1 MTELFTAAVVTICAD
16 PRVAEQFV
24 QAVERKPWLIVTANF
39 EGYVSSQR
47 RPYLSPELK
56 AASACIALI
65 DFDHDPEQAM
75 ESIKFLRAMF
85 PRIIVVALAADRAP
99 ELLLLAMRAGCN
111 EFLPKPF
118 NPASVLDILDQME
131 ELFASPEVVDEPKG
145 RVISFFGAKGGVG
158 TTTLAVHLA
167 MYLTQVQGKRTL
179 LVDAH
184 HELGHICVYLGLD
197 GTRYHFHEVVRN
209 VDRLDSEL
217 LRGYVARHASGLEV
231 LSSPDVCGGA
241 RPIDADSVRKT
252 LEFLRSEYDF
262 ILLDCETDLDDITM
276 SMIEASERTY
286 IVATPEI
293 GAVRDLSRYVD
304 ALIQHEFTTD
314 KISVVVN
321 RFSSRYAVNVEQI
334 EKAIRL
340 PVAIKLPNNY
350 MDLVRAVNLG
360 DPIPPSRKGD
370 FTQQFV
376 RWSGSLAGASATA
389 PTAAQPAKKK
399 ESLFALW
406 GK

>member
-1 MTELFTAAVVTICAD
+1 MTEVFTAGVITICTD

-47 RPYLSPELK
+47 RPYISPELK
-56 AASACIALI
+56 AANACVALV
-65 DFDHDPEQAM
+65 DFDHDPDQAM
-75 ESIKFLRAMF
+75 ESIKFLRQTF
-85 PRIIVVALAADRAP
+85 PRIMVVALAADRAP
-99 ELLLLAMRAGCN
+99 ELLLMAMRAGCN

-118 NPASVLDILDQME
+118 HAAAVADTLDQME
-131 ELFASPEVVDEPKG
+131 GLFAVPEVLDEPKG
-145 RVISFFGAKGGVG
+145 TVISFFGAKGGVG

-167 MYLTQVQGKRTL
+167 MYLVQCQGKKTL
-179 LVDAH
+179 LIDTH
-184 HELGHICVYLGLD
+184 DELGHVCVYLGLD

-231 LSSPDVCGGA
+231 LSSPDVCGGG

-252 LEFLRSEYDF
+252 LEFLRGEYDYV
-262 ILLDCETDLDDITM
+262 ILDCETDLDDLTM
-276 SMIEASERTY
+276 SMIEASSRTY

-304 ALIQHEFTTD
+304 SLIQHDFTTD
-314 KISVVVN
+314 KISVVIN

-340 PVAIKLPNNY
+340 PVAIKLPNAY

-370 FTQQFV
+370 FTLQFV
-376 RWSGSLAGASATA
+376 RWSASLVGAPQSL
-389 PTAAQPAKKK
+389 PTATTTVKKK
-399 ESLFALW
+399 DSLFSLW

>member
-1 MTELFTAAVVTICAD
+1 MTEVFTAGVITICAD

-24 QAVERKPWLIVTANF
+24 EAVERKPWLLIAANF
-39 EGYVSSQR
+39 EGYISAQR
-47 RPYLSPELK
+47 RPYISPELK
-56 AASACIALI
+56 SAHASIALV
-65 DFDHDPEQAM
+65 DFDHDPEQAL
-75 ESIKFLRAMF
+75 ESIKFLRQVF
-85 PRIIVVALAADRAP
+85 PRIMVVALAADRAP
-99 ELLLLAMRAGCN
+99 ELLLMAMRAGCN

-118 NPASVLDILDQME
+118 NPGALVDTVDQME
-131 ELFASPEVVDEPKG
+131 GLFVVPEVIDEPKG
-145 RVISFFGAKGGVG
+145 TVISFFGAKGGVG

-167 MYLTQVQGKRTL
+167 MYLGQCQGKKTL
-179 LVDAH
+179 LIDTH
-184 HELGHICVYLGLD
+184 DELGHVCVYLGLD

-231 LSSPDVCGGA
+231 LSSPDVCGGG

-252 LEFLRSEYDF
+252 LEFLRGEYDYV
-262 ILLDCETDLDDITM
+262 ILDCETDLDELTM
-276 SMIEASERTY
+276 TMIEASSCTY

-304 ALIQHEFTTD
+304 SLIQHDFTTD
-314 KISVVVN
+314 KISVVIN

-340 PVAIKLPNNY
+340 PVAIKLPNAY

-370 FTQQFV
+370 FPQQFV
-376 RWSGSLAGASATA
+376 RWAATLVGASQTPLTAT
-389 PTAAQPAKKK
+389 TTVKKK
-399 ESLFALW
+399 ESIFAMF